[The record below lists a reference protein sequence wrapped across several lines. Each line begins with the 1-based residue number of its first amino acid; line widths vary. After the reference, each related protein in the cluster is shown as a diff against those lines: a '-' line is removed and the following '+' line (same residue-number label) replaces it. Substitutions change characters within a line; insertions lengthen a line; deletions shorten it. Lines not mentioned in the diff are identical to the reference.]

1 MKKVY
6 QITEFFLVFF
16 AIFFYT
22 LCWFVETPTKSIHNL
37 GIALPWLSL
46 ALSVPIGYVC
56 KVKDGQY
63 FAVWGYVYAA
73 ATIIYV
79 IAVSL
84 ISGTLLPQLPHL
96 AACVCFIAYFSLE
109 AANKK

>member
-1 MKKVY
+1 MNKTTIGIV
-6 QITEFFLVFF
+6 L
-16 AIFFYT
+16 AALIFYA
-22 LCWFVETPTKSIHNL
+22 LCWFADAPTKSIRNL

-46 ALSVPIGYVC
+46 ALSIPIGYVC

-63 FAVWGYVYAA
+63 STTWGYVYAA